1 VVAWDYLR
9 RARDFYAQQA
19 DNAAKG
25 FPKSATAAQLAQSYE
40 ALLAAEGSD
49 WCWWYG
55 PEHSSAND
63 AEFDA
68 FYRKLLTEVYRS
80 LGVEAPDVLAEPIKR
95 QPVPA
100 LVLPPSAY
108 LKVKVDGRESTY
120 FEWMGAG
127 LYSADRRSSAMH
139 GRLMLL
145 HEIRYGFDEKRFHLR
160 VDIFS
165 ETLKELH
172 DAEFR
177 ITFRAEQ
184 ELRVVVRFEG
194 GRVSGYLVES
204 RDLCLLGPDEVVKV
218 AFDRILEVSV
228 AREMLLLGKR
238 KSVSLGVAVWEGGLP
253 MDLMP
258 GEGMLDIQLG
268 EENYAWNV
276 D

>member
-1 VVAWDYLR
+1 
-9 RARDFYAQQA
+9 
-19 DNAAKG
+19 
-25 FPKSATAAQLAQSYE
+25 
-40 ALLAAEGSD
+40 
-49 WCWWYG
+49 
-55 PEHSSAND
+55 
-63 AEFDA
+63 
-68 FYRKLLTEVYRS
+68 
-80 LGVEAPDVLAEPIKR
+80 
-95 QPVPA
+95 
-100 LVLPPSAY
+100 VLPPSAY

-258 GEGMLDIQLG
+258 GEGMLDIHLG